1 MTKKRILLLLKTGF
15 KFESVIRNY
24 LEQEGFLVY
33 VAKSVAEVL
42 EKAKRFPPFLL
53 IIEQDTYEMD
63 CLELILN
70 VRDVQPHIRV
80 LVLGSQDP
88 ENKAEIIGLD
98 GIYLDS
104 PIKVDALREA
114 ISRLS

>member
-1 MTKKRILLLLKTGF
+1 MEKKILLLLKTGY
-15 KFESVIRNY
+15 KFENMIRNH

-53 IIEQDTYEMD
+53 IVEQDTYEMD

-70 VRDVQPHIRV
+70 VRDVQPNARV
-80 LVLGSQDP
+80 LVFGSPDQMNKEKIISLG
-88 ENKAEIIGLD
+88 

-104 PIKVDALREA
+104 PIEIEALREA
-114 ISRLS
+114 IGSLS